1 MIKIEFIKLIRNN
14 IVALIFGYI
23 FCMALGINVL
33 SFGFQ
38 HIQWVEQWM
47 PWLTIFNVVILID
60 LLFWMA
66 AMQIS
71 EDIDTNMIQVM
82 RTSRSIT
89 QYFFSKHVLLLLI
102 ILIASFLAVIPRI
115 NEIEFVIQFLFLTLI
130 LSLVMISSG
139 VLLAMIVKKQ
149 SIVMLVGSIV
159 TGFIFAVMI
168 RAILP
173 LWNIDSIPFN
183 PFEPFIKTYYYLY
196 LTEGPAPSSYTG
208 LFLFSIIF
216 YVASIFIF
224 KKLMFER
231 GFRL

>member
-139 VLLAMIVKKQ
+139 VLLAMIVKNKVL
-149 SIVMLVGSIV
+149 SC
-159 TGFIFAVMI
+159 
-168 RAILP
+168 
-173 LWNIDSIPFN
+173 
-183 PFEPFIKTYYYLY
+183 
-196 LTEGPAPSSYTG
+196 
-208 LFLFSIIF
+208 
-216 YVASIFIF
+216 
-224 KKLMFER
+224 
-231 GFRL
+231 